1 MKGTEVGGN
10 LEELSVTE
18 SKHSYC
24 LSSDIKRQLRA
35 NKDDGETFD
44 VQENV

>member
-18 SKHSYC
+18 SKV
-24 LSSDIKRQLRA
+24 RQCERA
-35 NKDDGETFD
+35 KWVGAGSCGRG
-44 VQENV
+44 QGIL